1 MAEMWQTGDEKLE
14 MKMIGLRAVILSVRK
29 QTQKSDVG
37 ICRFV
42 GLLFQVLFPLP
53 LVTVTY

>member
-14 MKMIGLRAVILSVRK
+14 MKMIGLRAVVLSVRK
-29 QTQKSDVG
+29 QTGKSDVG
-37 ICRFV
+37 IYRFV